1 MISAEIRDRV
11 ARLREAIDRYRYL
24 YHVEDTQELSDEA
37 LDSLKKE
44 LFDLEQKYPE
54 LITPTSPTQRVA
66 GKPLDGFTKVAHP
79 GRMISLNDAF
89 SESDMRA
96 WLERLENYLGRPYTD
111 AFYCDLKMDG
121 LAIELRY
128 ERGVLVLASTRG
140 DGMTGED
147 VTQNV
152 RTVDAVPLQLR
163 SDARPLPDTLLVR
176 GELFLKKSEFE
187 RINKALQEG
196 GEKPYANPRNLAAG
210 TIRQLD
216 PAIPAGRKLSFYAYS
231 VVGSDGAYGGVFP
244 THADEYRAL
253 REWGIATNPHGR
265 VAKDFTDM
273 VAFSRQWELKRD
285 ALDYEFDGTVISIND
300 NTLYRD
306 AGIVGKSPRG
316 AIAFK
321 FPPREAHTIIE
332 DIRIQVGRTGVLT
345 PVAHLRPVGI
355 GGTVVTRATLHNS
368 DEIARLDVRIGD
380 TVVVG
385 RAGDVIPDIL
395 RVLPEMRT
403 GKEKAFSM
411 PKKCPVCAT
420 TVVRADGQVA
430 FYCPNDDCPAKQ
442 RERLYHF
449 ISRHAF
455 NIDGLGPKTIDQLV
469 DAGLIADAADLFFLK
484 EEDLRNLE
492 GFAETASK
500 NVIAAIQ
507 SRQTISLE
515 RFIFALGIPQV
526 GEETA
531 RALAM
536 HFGDVLHIAS
546 AGREALEAVPDVG
559 PVVAASIVEWFAK
572 PYHRELLAKFD
583 RGGVLIQ
590 KMAATQAGKLSGKS
604 FVVTGSLDAMSR
616 DQAKERIRA
625 FGGIVSESVSKKTSY
640 VVVGA
645 DPGSKAEKAN
655 ALGVPTLSEEEFIA
669 LTQE

>member
-1 MISAEIRDRV
+1 MIPAEIRDRI
-11 ARLREAIDRYRYL
+11 AKLREAIDRHRYL
-24 YHVEDTQELSDEA
+24 YHVEDKQELSDEA

-44 LFDLEQKYPE
+44 LFDFEQKYPE
-54 LITPTSPTQRVA
+54 LITSTSPTQRVA
-66 GKPLDGFTKVAHP
+66 GKPLDGFIKVPHP

-89 SESDMRA
+89 SETDMRA
-96 WLERLENYLGRPYTD
+96 WLERLEHYLGRSYID

-140 DGMTGED
+140 DGMVGED

-163 SDARPLPDTLLVR
+163 SNARLVPETLLVR

-187 RINKALQEG
+187 RINKALQEA

-231 VVGSDGAYGGVFP
+231 VVGPDGVYGGTFS
-244 THADEYRAL
+244 THADEYCAL

-265 VAKDFTDM
+265 VARDFGDM
-273 VAFSRQWELKRD
+273 VAFYHQWERKRD
-285 ALDYEFDGTVISIND
+285 ALDYEFDGTVISINN
-300 NTLYRD
+300 NTTYRD

-355 GGTVVTRATLHNS
+355 GGTVVTRATLHNI

-403 GKEKAFSM
+403 GKEKVFSM

-449 ISRHAF
+449 VSRHAF

-469 DAGLIADAADLFFLK
+469 DSGLITNAADLFFLK

-507 SRQTISLE
+507 SRRTISLA

-531 RALAM
+531 RSLAV
-536 HFGDVLHIAS
+536 HFGDVQHVAS
-546 AGREALEAVPDVG
+546 ADRQSLEAVPDVG
-559 PVVAASIVEWFAK
+559 PVVAASITEWFTK
-572 PYHRELLAKFD
+572 PYHAELLSTFG
-583 RGGVLIQ
+583 RGGVVIQ
-590 KMAATQAGKLSGKS
+590 KMDVPQAGKLSGKS
-604 FVVTGSLDAMSR
+604 FVVTGSLDSLSR
-616 DQAKERIRA
+616 DQAKERIRVL
-625 FGGIVSESVSKKTSY
+625 GGTVSESVSKKTSY
-640 VVVGA
+640 VVVGD
-645 DPGSKAEKAN
+645 DPGSKAERAT
-655 ALGVPTLSEEEFIA
+655 ALGVPTLSEEEF
-669 LTQE
+669 LKLVQK